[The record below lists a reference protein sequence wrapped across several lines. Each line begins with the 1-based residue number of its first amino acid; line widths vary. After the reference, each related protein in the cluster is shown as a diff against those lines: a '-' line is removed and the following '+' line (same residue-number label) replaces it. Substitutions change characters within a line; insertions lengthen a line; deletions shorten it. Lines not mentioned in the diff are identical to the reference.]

1 MIAAYV
7 VNGVKAGLV
16 AGVVFGLLVALVANP
31 LVAFAEERAQVE
43 HEGATAD
50 GHDHGSGDLEG
61 HDHAGGDAGG
71 HDHASGGLPAIV
83 SNGVSVLS
91 GVLWGVFL
99 GVAGFGIA
107 FYVLEPIVPGSGSVR
122 SYVFGGAGF
131 LTASV
136 APWFVFPPA
145 PPGVV
150 RSLDPNTAT
159 LLYCGAV
166 AAGAVASV
174 AGMYAHDRLRDA
186 RGRLTAG
193 VGAVLP
199 WALFVAGAVAVA
211 GVPTV
216 PVPGGMSATLAT
228 GLAGLVVFGQALTWL
243 VLAGAHAR
251 FHDSSGASAGPTD
264 TGTVAGSTADDVP
277 AGSP

>member
-16 AGVVFGLLVALVANP
+16 AGVAFGLLVALVANP
-31 LVAFAEERAQVE
+31 LVAFAEERAQIQ
-43 HEGATAD
+43 HDGDAAD
-50 GHDHGSGDLEG
+50 TGG
-61 HDHAGGDAGG
+61 HDHAGAGSDGGHTDAGG
-71 HDHASGGLPAIV
+71 HDHADGGLPAVV

-107 FYVLEPIVPGSGSVR
+107 FYVLEPIVPGTGAVR

-136 APWFVFPPA
+136 APWLVFPPA
-145 PPGVV
+145 PPGVA
-150 RSLDPNTAT
+150 RSLDPNAAT

-166 AAGAVASV
+166 AAGAGASV
-174 AGMYAHDRLRDA
+174 AGMYAYDRLCDE
-186 RGRLTAG
+186 RGRVTAV
-193 VGAVLP
+193 VGGLLP
-199 WALFVAGAVAVA
+199 WALLVAGAVALV
-211 GVPTV
+211 GVPAV
-216 PVPGGMSATLAT
+216 PVPGGMSTALAN

-251 FHDSSGASAGPTD
+251 FHDGGGADAGL
-264 TGTVAGSTADDVP
+264 TGTGFADDAP